1 MFVMWMSNRLSFSF
15 QSLQSYIQGLH
26 EGLQNLSRVKGIV
39 QWKSE
44 STISLGDLDLINK

>member
-1 MFVMWMSNRLSFSF
+1 MMSNRLSFSF
-15 QSLQSYIQGLH
+15 QSLQSYIQGL
-26 EGLQNLSRVKGIV
+26 QDLSRVKGIV